1 LGSLLAGIILFL
13 TVSTSFVLGI
23 LAAYGAVA
31 GIIYLF
37 AHQSSKVTR
46 APQPQ
51 LVPAKAMHA
60 AAGQASGD

>member
-1 LGSLLAGIILFL
+1 
-13 TVSTSFVLGI
+13 
-23 LAAYGAVA
+23 VA

-37 AHQSSKVTR
+37 AHQSSRVTA
-46 APQPQ
+46 APTQPQ

>member
-1 LGSLLAGIILFL
+1 LAGIILFL
-13 TVSTSFVLGI
+13 TVTSSFVLGI

-37 AHQSSKVTR
+37 ARQSSKV
-46 APQPQ
+46 APPSQSQ

-60 AAGQASGD
+60 AAGQAGGD